1 MDARRPDVILV
12 TGASGVIGRRVVRRL
27 AEAGHPVHATDLV
40 APEPVAG
47 VLTSEGDL
55 TVEGLP
61 ALSEIGVIVHLAA
74 VMSNSRDVP
83 ADGVDLIRANL
94 GSLLGALRLAPNARR
109 LVLASS
115 MVVYGPPDANPVTE
129 DHPRRPANLYAVGKV
144 AAEDCARIW
153 GEEEGRSACW
163 LRIGSVYGPDDPPGR
178 AIPSF
183 VRAVAAGEA
192 PTVSGES
199 RRDYVHVEDVVTAI
213 VRAIECD
220 ADGPYNV
227 ATGVG
232 TGTGDLARL
241 ALEVANL
248 DASPKVTGDTRGVDV
263 VLDPTRAREG
273 LGYEAEVTLRDGLAS
288 LLEPGAP

>member
-12 TGASGVIGRRVVRRL
+12 TGAAGVIGRRVVRRL
-27 AEAGHPVHATDLV
+27 AEDGRPVHATDLV
-40 APEPVAG
+40 APEPIPGA
-47 VLTSEGDL
+47 LASEGDL
-55 TVEGLP
+55 TAEGLP
-61 ALSEIGVIVHLAA
+61 ALEEIRVVVHLAA

-83 ADGVDLIRANL
+83 GEGVDLIRANL
-94 GSLLGALRLAPNARR
+94 GSLLGALRLAPNAQR

-129 DHPRRPANLYAVGKV
+129 DHLRRPANLYAVGKV

-199 RRDYVHVEDVVTAI
+199 KRDYVHVEDVVTAI
-213 VRAIECD
+213 VRAVDSD
-220 ADGPYNV
+220 AAGPFNV
-227 ATGVG
+227 ATGQG
-232 TGTGDLARL
+232 TGTLELARL
-241 ALEVANL
+241 AIGAAGLDLEPN
-248 DASPKVTGDTRGVDV
+248 VTGDARGMDV
-263 VLDPTRAREG
+263 ILDPTRAREG
-273 LGYEAEVTLRDGLAS
+273 LGFEAEISLRDGLAS
-288 LLEPGAP
+288 LLGPGAP